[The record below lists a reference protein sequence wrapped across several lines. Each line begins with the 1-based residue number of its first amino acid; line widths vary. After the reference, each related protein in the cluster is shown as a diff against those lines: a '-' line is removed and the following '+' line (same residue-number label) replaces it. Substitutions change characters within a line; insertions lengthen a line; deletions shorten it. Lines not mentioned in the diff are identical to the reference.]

1 MCFCNRIILAAFN
14 DNRPT
19 SCRKYLVVSDP
30 ALCNI
35 DDTKN
40 TGDVEVLGLREPEVI
55 ASAIMT
61 AADKGPMATMLL
73 KARKFIY

>member
-1 MCFCNRIILAAFN
+1 M
-14 DNRPT
+14 
-19 SCRKYLVVSDP
+19 SDP